1 MTSFIKFND
10 RGFWVNDS
18 VMQFVLAYLNCF
30 LKDDKYFKTKV
41 DFLDL
46 IYENSIGT
54 YASFMHLKL
63 DTHLNEIERQQFCLK
78 ILSIVFTL
86 NNSET
91 KEVHLNELCNYQ
103 DYKSI
108 EYYLPNTMEK
118 KILISY
124 LLKLAYLVEQYL
136 PPSTHPGLSV
146 EFK

>member
-1 MTSFIKFND
+1 MKSYIKFNN

-18 VMQFVLAYLNCF
+18 IMQFVLGYLYCF

-46 IYENSIGT
+46 IHENSMGT
-54 YASFMHLKL
+54 YASFMHLKI
-63 DTHLNEIERQQFCLK
+63 DMHLNEIERKKFCLK

-86 NNSET
+86 NNGEN

-108 EYYLPNTMEK
+108 EYYLPKSMDREMQGRRI
-118 KILISY
+118 KILSF
-124 LLKLAYLVEQYL
+124 Q
-136 PPSTHPGLSV
+136 
-146 EFK
+146 